1 MVAVVFMSV
10 IVRMGVIGQ
19 RLVVF
24 MTVMPQLRFVEQKE
38 KHQAHQKHREQIVGT
53 GLTLKRLG
61 HEVHKSRGQER
72 ARGQAQHVL
81 GVTREQRKA
90 QKRRHPH
97 TAHARDHGAQQ
108 NRQ

>member
-1 MVAVVFMSV
+1 MSV

-24 MTVMPQLRFVEQKE
+24 MTVVPQLRFVEQKE

-72 ARGQAQHVL
+72 ACGQAQHVL

-97 TAHARDHGAQQ
+97 TAHARDHGSQQ